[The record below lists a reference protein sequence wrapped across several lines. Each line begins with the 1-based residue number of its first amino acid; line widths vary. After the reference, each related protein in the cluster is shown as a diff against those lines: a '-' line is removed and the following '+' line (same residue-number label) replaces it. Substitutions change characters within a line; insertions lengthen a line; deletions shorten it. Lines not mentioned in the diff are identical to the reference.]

1 MKPLTIVSFNAGLLN
16 LSVCGWTILEPAA
29 HIEERLTMIPNA
41 LKSLDADIILLQE
54 VYKKNHGERI
64 QRELGLP
71 YAIGTRDHF
80 PMRSGLLFLS
90 KHPIT
95 EGGFT
100 PFKTRLIEDRVADKG
115 MITARIKTPIGDV
128 AIANVHPTAGGL
140 HPEAPKAERVRS
152 NQLKQATDELE
163 RPGTEYSIRVLG
175 GDFNAGP
182 EASKGNFRELLEK
195 GYRDSFRN
203 QESQRF
209 SWDPNNPLNANGP
222 HAHCPPQR
230 CDHILVRD
238 AIVRAE
244 SKIVLTDPIVP
255 VPSGTCTL
263 SDHYGVLATI
273 YAT

>member
-1 MKPLTIVSFNAGLLN
+1 MKPLAILSFNAGLLN
-16 LSVCGWTILEPAA
+16 LNVCGLTILEPTP
-29 HIEERLTMIPNA
+29 HIEERLSMIPNA
-41 LKSLDADIILLQE
+41 LKRLDADIILLQK
-54 VYKKNHGERI
+54 VYEKEHGERI

-80 PMRSGLLFLS
+80 PMRSGLLLLS

-115 MITARIKTPIGDV
+115 MITARITTPLGDV

-140 HPEAPKAERVRS
+140 HPEAPKAEGVRS
-152 NQLKQATDELE
+152 KQLRQATDELE
-163 RPGTEYSIRVLG
+163 RIGMEYSIRVLG

-182 EASKGNFRELLEK
+182 EASKGNFQELLKK

-203 QESQRF
+203 QEPQRF
-209 SWDPNNPLNANGP
+209 SWDPSNPLNANGP

-230 CDHILVRD
+230 CDHILVCD
-238 AIVRAE
+238 PIVRAE
-244 SKIVLTDPIVP
+244 SKIVLMDPIVP
-255 VPSGTCTL
+255 VPSGSCTL